1 MLLEDFQY
9 ANRRGPAPNHGEIL
23 YHKDIGFPDDI
34 HLPPGFNPVMQLNYG
49 SHARREAMEDKYG
62 EIKLPHRIDIRKGET
77 IEIGV
82 TGKTVT
88 KMVVRFS
95 YDQTRDIVL
104 VIMPRGNFVKTVWF
118 NLKTDQHKTLDHSK
132 YAIP

>member
-1 MLLEDFQY
+1 MLLEDFHY
-9 ANRRGPAPNHGEIL
+9 TTRRTQPQNGEVL

-34 HLPPGFNPVMQLNYG
+34 RLPQGFNPVMRLSYG

-62 EIKLPHRIDIRKGET
+62 HIRLPHRIDLRKGQT

-82 TGKTVT
+82 TGKMVT

-95 YDQTRDIVL
+95 YDETRDIVL
-104 VIMPRGNFVKTVWF
+104 VIIPKTGFVKTVWF
-118 NLKTDQHKTLDHSK
+118 NLKTDQHKTLDHTK
-132 YAIP
+132 YAKP